1 MTFKLA
7 LKNISSKPW
16 RAVAT
21 VFVVAVAVSLI
32 FAMLSFSNAVYDY
45 LFQVET
51 AGAGNSDI
59 TIKTNSTSDRIFG
72 VDGLESIDGVD
83 TVVPTL
89 NLYGLYKGDYLSL
102 RGFDK
107 GDYQTLSQMEII
119 DGDVSAIDQNT
130 DNVVI
135 SESMA
140 KAYNLSVGSSL
151 EIEMG
156 ERKVAF
162 YVVAIAEDRGY
173 FLASSPYTVIGNVK
187 GVSRLIFGEQAVYNE
202 IYLTVQDGVKVEDV
216 IDKILA
222 VETYSQM
229 SVSASQDVEYIQ
241 NHTDSMSAPVVIAGL
256 GVYVLAMAFVVLI
269 AFTSLTERKKF
280 VAKLTVIGATKSQIL
295 FTFLWE
301 VLILAFGGAVIGSIL
316 AGGVFA
322 LLLKLTLSST
332 VAFSVSVLK
341 LFISSAIGF
350 ITAVFAVIV
359 PIATTLKSTVRA
371 NENEKK
377 SKSVVSVALPIALVL
392 VAIVSVIV
400 EHTAKGGKGAMSMVN
415 LVLVLLSVVV
425 AVPTILRLVAIL
437 LSKVQ
442 KSIVQLSA
450 KTVARERRHTRLQI
464 LTAGMTV
471 AMLMFMAWSVTTD
484 IFTGYLKEF
493 EDKVFVTNITSS
505 TLENG
510 DIDGILQMDGVKNAI
525 PMVWKQG
532 SIVETGKSQNVNILG
547 SENTLDIVDFEYI
560 TDEKTIREKLLE
572 NGNVVID
579 KAYQELYKINVGDK
593 ITLDIDG
600 KSATLTVCGIVS
612 HNLFN
617 GNYAVV
623 SLGTLKDMY
632 GMGADTIL
640 VVADDASKTADAI
653 RSQYAE
659 RNYYSI
665 EALTMYRWDAESLG
679 SVFDLVGTLAFVMA
693 VLVYMVLVV
702 GAVASRPSGEKT
714 RTAFLSA
721 GMSKNTLLG
730 GEVIEYAL
738 TGFVAFVVSF
748 GASALMTASLI
759 GALRIFGL
767 YFDFMYSAGT
777 VAIVGAV
784 LTVGYTFIP
793 LLAGFKKGY
802 SLKKQSTF

>member
-107 GDYQTLSQMEII
+107 GDYQTLSKMEII

-140 KAYNLSVGSSL
+140 KAYELSIGSSL

-162 YVVAIAEDRGY
+162 YVVAIAEDSGY

-301 VLILAFGGAVIGSIL
+301 VLILAFGGAVMGSIL

-350 ITAVFAVIV
+350 ITAVLAVIV

-425 AVPTILRLVAIL
+425 AVPSILRLVAIL

-593 ITLDIDG
+593 ITLDVDG

-623 SLGTLKDMY
+623 SLGTLKDVY

-640 VVADDASKTADAI
+640 VVADDASNTADAI

-659 RNYYSI
+659 RNYYAI
-665 EALTMYRWDAESLG
+665 EALTMYKWDAESLG

-693 VLVYMVLVV
+693 VLVYMVLVA
-702 GAVASRPSGEKT
+702 GAVASRPSGEKA

-738 TGFVAFVVSF
+738 TGLVAFMVSF
-748 GASALMTASLI
+748 GTSALMTSSLI

-784 LTVGYTFIP
+784 LTVGYVLIP
-793 LLAGFKKGY
+793 ILANFKKGY